1 MKKNRMKRVW
11 KEGGCAFGMWA
22 DLGSTAAVET
32 MCELDLDWI
41 LLDGEH
47 GMTSYEGVLPLM
59 QCMNGCSTTSVVR
72 TPSSDWVPIK
82 RVLDMGAE
90 AVMVPQVKTA
100 EEVQRIVNQCRY
112 APEGN
117 RGIGPYRA
125 SRFELDFESYYQ
137 QANHEIAVVVQ
148 IENRSA
154 MANLDAILAVKGL
167 DAVFVGP
174 ADLSADM
181 GYFPNIEHPDVQKAI
196 DTVLKKAGE
205 RGMPVGYYCNS
216 GEEALE
222 CQQRGFRMIS
232 ICNDMAILSS
242 ALKKQRRIAT
252 GEKIGK
258 EKKLVTS

>member
-1 MKKNRMKRVW
+1 MKTNRMKQVW
-11 KEGGCAFGMWA
+11 KNGGCAFGMWA
-22 DLGSTAAVET
+22 DLGCTASIEA

-59 QCMNGCSTTSVVR
+59 QCMNGCSTTAVVR

-90 AVMVPQVKTA
+90 GVMVPQVKTA
-100 EEVQRIVNQCRY
+100 EEVQRIVAQCRY

-125 SRFELDFESYYQ
+125 SRFELDFEDYFKR
-137 QANHEIAVVVQ
+137 ANEEIAVVVQ
-148 IENRSA
+148 IENRQA
-154 MANLDAILAVKGL
+154 VANLDAILDVKGL
-167 DAVFVGP
+167 DGIFVGP
-174 ADLSADM
+174 ADLSLDM
-181 GYFPNIEHPDVQKAI
+181 GFFPNIDHPDVQKVI
-196 DTVLKKAGE
+196 NTIVKKATDKGL
-205 RGMPVGYYCNS
+205 PVGYYCNS

-222 CQQRGFRMIS
+222 IQARGFRMIS
-232 ICNDMAILSS
+232 ICNDMAVLSS
-242 ALKKQRRIAT
+242 RLRRERRVAA